1 MEVLDLLNF
10 ESYGFVKLLKGY
22 SPEGNDVIHFIP
34 NGDTR
39 SIREQNLRQM
49 LKVVDDSI
57 PNKHFKSRGIM
68 IQSDKRFPTP
78 CIIIFK

>member
-1 MEVLDLLNF
+1 MEVFDLLNF
-10 ESYGFVKLLKGY
+10 EPYGFVKLFKKH

-39 SIREQNLRQM
+39 FVKEQNLRKM

-57 PNKHFKSRGIM
+57 PNKHFKSRGIL
-68 IQSDKRFPTP
+68 IQRDKRFPTP